1 MRPVGGGWRDGGGGG
16 GGGGGV
22 GGVGGE
28 ERRGEPGRNVMQESS
43 VWKTCVCVCVCV
55 CVSACPVFLYL
66 LELTRIWFTR
76 RIQLL
81 QPRSG
86 KGQRRIMWR
95 YRSSAVITALIKI
108 RGPSPT
114 RRSEAGQAALRLGG
128 PHGAWS
134 RQNGRIKPRQQHAK
148 CRCWVF
154 TRRRGTSAGN
164 WLSVI

>member
-1 MRPVGGGWRDGGGGG
+1 MGGGTEEEEEEEVLVVLVARRDGASRDEMWCKK
-16 GGGGGV
+16 V
-22 GGVGGE
+22 LF
-28 ERRGEPGRNVMQESS
+28 ERR
-43 VWKTCVCVCVCV
+43 VCVCV

-128 PHGAWS
+128 PHAAWS

-148 CRCWVF
+148 CRCCVF

-164 WLSVI
+164 WSSVI